1 MLSCNISFVYFF
13 IYLLY
18 YTIQHHTPA
27 SPRPRAGLG
36 VGGGGAVAVRDAAV
50 TSHRQKHMKPFLMGG
65 PQVATSYLLVTDY
78 WTFKP
83 LVRRYYFCVYPKCH
97 LAFVLI

>member
-13 IYLLY
+13 IYF
-18 YTIQHHTPA
+18 TTSHT
-27 SPRPRAGLG
+27 GI
-36 VGGGGAVAVRDAAV
+36 VGGGGGGTVAVRDAAV
-50 TSHRQKHMKPFLMGG
+50 TSHRQKHMELFLMGG

-78 WTFKP
+78 WTVKP
-83 LVRRYYFCVYPKCH
+83 LVRGYYFCVYPKCH